1 MSKKGL
7 IQLLRTNA
15 YVEGLSEFLVDYG
28 YVCFRTIWNKDGKI
42 IRRIFKNI
50 KYSNVLIY
58 FTLSENM
65 KFDDSDFI
73 KILDKESTLQFVYT
87 PNNEETSFTSKE
99 YITNI
104 LKDSKLFNLV
114 EKNFLKYALKLI
126 KLNKTK

>member
-1 MSKKGL
+1 MNKKGL

-15 YVEGLSEFLVDYG
+15 YVEGLTEFLVDYG
-28 YVCFRTIWNKDGKI
+28 YVCFRTTWNKDGKI
-42 IRRIFKNI
+42 IRRVFKNI

-58 FTLSENM
+58 LTLPENT
-65 KFDDSDFI
+65 KFDDSDFVRM
-73 KILDKESTLQFVYT
+73 LDRISTLQFVYT

-104 LKDSKLFNLV
+104 LKNSKLFNSI
-114 EKNFLKYALKLI
+114 EKNFLKYALKLM